1 MFAIPQTEDRL
12 TVTFT
17 RPLVTGDA
25 HDWQITDEPV
35 YLLYGYSDQPVR
47 QGNYA
52 KHRDFGITRAQLL
65 DTNARRHP
73 KEAAEAASQRGPP
86 VLLLLAVAAA
96 IALLAWR
103 WMQRTRSVRGKAAAS
118 SSSKAADDDAIA
130 DDAIAIGTAARRRGV
145 PARQT
150 TAA

>member
-65 DTNARRHP
+65 DTNARQHP
-73 KEAAEAASQRGPP
+73 KEAAEVAASLRGPP
-86 VLLLLAVAAA
+86 VLLLAVATA

-103 WMQRTRSVRGKAAAS
+103 WMQRTRSVRDKASAS
-118 SSSKAADDDAIA
+118 ASSKAADDDAA
-130 DDAIAIGTAARRRGV
+130 AAIGTAARRRGV

-150 TAA
+150 SAA